1 MRTVLVADDSL
12 GVRALLRTALER
24 QGHRVLEAA
33 SAAEVFEILDEEG
46 ADVILLD
53 VHLGL
58 DNGLEVGAQLR
69 EDSRYRATKVV
80 FMTGTMTNAALVR
93 LSRKLDVEILAK
105 PLDLETLNQAVS

>member
-24 QGHRVLEAA
+24 QGHRVLEAG
-33 SAAEVFEILDEEG
+33 SAAEVFAVLGQEEV
-46 ADVILLD
+46 DVILLD
-53 VHLGL
+53 VHLGA

-69 EDSRYRATKVV
+69 EQPRYSATKVV
-80 FMTGTMTNAALVR
+80 FMTGTMTKPALVR

-105 PLDLETLNQAVS
+105 PLDLETLNHAVS